1 MMTET
6 DTYITSQGM
15 PPTYNTD
22 FPRNL
27 PFPLHKLA
35 NLVRVSLR
43 LGHVRFD
50 NGSVLLKILIDM
62 FLYVSC
68 RLIMIHFYTKWKN

>member
-6 DTYITSQGM
+6 DTYIMSQGM
-15 PPTYNTD
+15 PPTYNMD

-27 PFPLHKLA
+27 PFPLHKHA
-35 NLVRVSLR
+35 NLVRVSLH
-43 LGHVRFD
+43 LGHVWFD
-50 NGSVLLKILIDM
+50 NGSILPKILIDV

-68 RLIMIHFYTKWKN
+68 RLIMIRFHTKWKN